1 MDIKE
6 LKELID
12 FLKEN
17 GVAEFESNENGR
29 QIKLSLIHGKPNYQF
44 ESEKKNFSDKPV
56 MADTSF
62 KEDESLVEEET
73 FAVKSPIVGTFYSK
87 SSPDSPAFIK
97 VGDNVTKGQIL
108 CIIEAMKVMN
118 EIESPVNGVIK
129 EICVRDAEIVEFD
142 EVIFKIKEN

>member
-29 QIKLSLIHGKPNYQF
+29 QIKLSLMTGKANYQL
-44 ESEKKNFSDKPV
+44 ENERKNFIDQPIMVDDSR
-56 MADTSF
+56 
-62 KEDESLVEEET
+62 KEDKTLEKEEG
-73 FAVKSPIVGTFYSK
+73 FFVKSPIVGTFYSK
-87 SSPDSPAFIK
+87 SSPESPAFVK
-97 VGDNVTKGQIL
+97 VGEKVSRGQIL

-118 EIESPVNGVIK
+118 EIESPVDGVIE